1 MKSSEIEKIELKKRL
16 ARVLRQPRNK
26 ICADCPE
33 TRPTWIS
40 FIKPQQNFA
49 LGSKNLA
56 TFVCLQCAGLHRKL
70 GTHICVVRSIS
81 HDQFEKKDVECAENS
96 GNDVV
101 NEIFEGHLQKSTMDG
116 ISIKPLLGAEVAR
129 RERFIRQKYVD
140 LHFYRKRAHYQ
151 HISGV
156 NKMISGS
163 STSPSKPSTSPSK
176 PMGIKSSPKVSRKKL
191 SIFLHED
198 NSVTNG
204 KDTKTSGCSTTVGN
218 TTMTPSSTSR
228 TRTISDRDDSYKS
241 RDRLSVERRSSKRR
255 SSKSSGTST
264 SRKKGQRRL
273 KTKDQNDFIT
283 RTSPSEDRVDRSSE
297 ISTPCTSKNTPN
309 HRENSKSRSPT
320 NIGMN
325 LRNSKGGDEL
335 TGMILVFDEDACDS
349 IESPRRKSKNSS
361 RGLDRGRRNSPI
373 NKVIAKNPSIDTP
386 NLQNYHLE
394 DFKKNPLVKTT
405 SEKCDTKDS
414 LRTSFKD
421 LRRSRSGITIDDILK
436 NRGGSISPAVVRKN
450 SICKNKTMGPEA
462 TVNRTSNNR
471 SLPNEQGHE
480 IKSITLKRLSV
491 KSPSYGLTTQLK
503 AHLNKGRNLKNPY
516 LESALM
522 SPLSVEGIVSEET
535 SYGFG
540 DNTIHNMSGTGESN
554 IASSTEGSITED
566 GFRVIHAGNSSDDII
581 ANLKR
586 AADHTESKNSSKSV
600 SNKLNKKD
608 RKSTSSQASNR
619 KHRKSTSSQASR
631 KKTRKSTSSQASNK
645 YGANTSSDDP
655 SLQRLHQRRS
665 KSEPQISRTSEPSKK
680 RRSSKKRSKSKNPR
694 SRERKSEK
702 EQNLRTQTLFDEWEK
717 LKSENHR
724 GWEKLKNENQRK
736 FTELDDIWS
745 RFHASF

>member
-1 MKSSEIEKIELKKRL
+1 
-16 ARVLRQPRNK
+16 
-26 ICADCPE
+26 
-33 TRPTWIS
+33 
-40 FIKPQQNFA
+40 
-49 LGSKNLA
+49 
-56 TFVCLQCAGLHRKL
+56 
-70 GTHICVVRSIS
+70 
-81 HDQFEKKDVECAENS
+81 
-96 GNDVV
+96 
-101 NEIFEGHLQKSTMDG
+101 
-116 ISIKPLLGAEVAR
+116 
-129 RERFIRQKYVD
+129 
-140 LHFYRKRAHYQ
+140 
-151 HISGV
+151 
-156 NKMISGS
+156 
-163 STSPSKPSTSPSK
+163 
-176 PMGIKSSPKVSRKKL
+176 
-191 SIFLHED
+191 
-198 NSVTNG
+198 
-204 KDTKTSGCSTTVGN
+204 
-218 TTMTPSSTSR
+218 
-228 TRTISDRDDSYKS
+228 
-241 RDRLSVERRSSKRR
+241 
-255 SSKSSGTST
+255 
-264 SRKKGQRRL
+264 
-273 KTKDQNDFIT
+273 
-283 RTSPSEDRVDRSSE
+283 
-297 ISTPCTSKNTPN
+297 
-309 HRENSKSRSPT
+309 
-320 NIGMN
+320 MN

-421 LRRSRSGITIDDILK
+421 LRRSRSGITMDDILK
-436 NRGGSISPAVVRKN
+436 NRGGSMSPAVVRKN

-586 AADHTESKNSSKSV
+586 AADHTESKNPSKSV

-608 RKSTSSQASNR
+608 RKSTSSQASKKKSRKSTSSQASKKKSRKSTSSQASNR
-619 KHRKSTSSQASR
+619 KHRKSTSSQASK

-665 KSEPQISRTSEPSKK
+665 KSEPEISRTSEPSKK
-680 RRSSKKRSKSKNPR
+680 KRSSKKRSKSKKPR

>member
-1 MKSSEIEKIELKKRL
+1 
-16 ARVLRQPRNK
+16 
-26 ICADCPE
+26 
-33 TRPTWIS
+33 
-40 FIKPQQNFA
+40 
-49 LGSKNLA
+49 
-56 TFVCLQCAGLHRKL
+56 
-70 GTHICVVRSIS
+70 
-81 HDQFEKKDVECAENS
+81 
-96 GNDVV
+96 
-101 NEIFEGHLQKSTMDG
+101 
-116 ISIKPLLGAEVAR
+116 
-129 RERFIRQKYVD
+129 
-140 LHFYRKRAHYQ
+140 
-151 HISGV
+151 
-156 NKMISGS
+156 
-163 STSPSKPSTSPSK
+163 
-176 PMGIKSSPKVSRKKL
+176 
-191 SIFLHED
+191 
-198 NSVTNG
+198 
-204 KDTKTSGCSTTVGN
+204 
-218 TTMTPSSTSR
+218 
-228 TRTISDRDDSYKS
+228 
-241 RDRLSVERRSSKRR
+241 
-255 SSKSSGTST
+255 
-264 SRKKGQRRL
+264 
-273 KTKDQNDFIT
+273 
-283 RTSPSEDRVDRSSE
+283 
-297 ISTPCTSKNTPN
+297 
-309 HRENSKSRSPT
+309 
-320 NIGMN
+320 MN

-421 LRRSRSGITIDDILK
+421 LRRSRSGITMDDILK
-436 NRGGSISPAVVRKN
+436 NRGGSMSPAVVRKN

-608 RKSTSSQASNR
+608 RKSTTSSQASKKKSRKSTSSQASKKKSRKSTSSQASNR
-619 KHRKSTSSQASR
+619 KHRKSTSSQASK

-680 RRSSKKRSKSKNPR
+680 KRSSKKRSKSKKPR